1 MFTVVYSR
9 DRFHIFQL
17 VVDAYAW
24 PEQRVGKAQH
34 PSVAL
39 KLAILYVMDK
49 PDISQ
54 ARFLVRAFLH
64 STKQPGKRTTNTE
77 AIALVV
83 VYMVYI
89 TNGLCK
95 KIVNKSIGSMIF
107 MLTTRPFFY

>member
-1 MFTVVYSR
+1 
-9 DRFHIFQL
+9 
-17 VVDAYAW
+17 
-24 PEQRVGKAQH
+24 
-34 PSVAL
+34 
-39 KLAILYVMDK
+39 MDK

-54 ARFLVRAFLH
+54 SRFLVRAFLH
-64 STKQPGKRTTNTE
+64 STKQPRKRTTNTE

-107 MLTTRPFFY
+107 MLTTKPFFINLDLLVNICLLIQYIYCYPSNYLLIINQAIYMSP